1 MYRSAEYTTWW
12 NLASWEI
19 AAQRPKEP
27 GHWPKTIAGPYKL
40 TLLVERPDNRRRD
53 LANLEKALSDLL
65 QDVGLIEDDKFC
77 HVLHMEWSGKGNQTH
92 IKLEPYDGKEE

>member
-12 NLASWEI
+12 KQAGWEI
-19 AAQRPKEP
+19 KAQGKKEP
-27 GHWPKTIAGPYKL
+27 IAGPYRL
-40 TLLVERPDNRRRD
+40 TLMVERPDNRRRD

-77 HVLHMEWSGKGNQTH
+77 YVLHMEWFGKGNKTY
-92 IKLEPYDGKEE
+92 IKIEEYDE